1 MSKITGKPRKKK
13 ANSKALF
20 YKIVS
25 KNCPFLHKIA
35 TLVKNCEDCGGW
47 NDEQLHDLFGT
58 SVNEVLNFYDKYTR
72 GWDNE
77 MLIPMG
83 MYDFFVSVNDRPI
96 LAYNKEISLFE
107 DRDHIAT
114 SVCNETNKKGRWF
127 NTEPVL
133 KYFCISRNSNGT
145 YTYKFKES
153 QSIARS
159 SDVPELSAKHG
170 TGSLHNQQVLV
181 RNP

>member
-1 MSKITGKPRKKK
+1 MSKITGKPKKKK

-83 MYDFFVSVNDRPI
+83 MYDFFVSVNDRTV
-96 LAYNKEISLFE
+96 LAYNK
-107 DRDHIAT
+107 DHIAT

-133 KYFCISRNSNGT
+133 KYFYISRNSNGT